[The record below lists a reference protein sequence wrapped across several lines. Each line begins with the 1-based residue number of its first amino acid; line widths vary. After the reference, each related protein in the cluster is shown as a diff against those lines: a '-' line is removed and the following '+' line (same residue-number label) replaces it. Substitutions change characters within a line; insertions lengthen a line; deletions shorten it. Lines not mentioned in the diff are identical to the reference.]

1 MALIAAN
8 TPGAQVGEFLVTRT
22 LTTGADTLEYK
33 QSVKQVLYIHN
44 ESASP
49 AAIVVDGDT
58 VTTVNL
64 PGQGALTNNAAGYTI
79 NVAAGAVRAVE
90 LSKIRNYLKGV
101 VNVTG
106 GGADIYAWVHES

>member
-8 TPGAQVGEFLVTRT
+8 TPGAQVGQFLVTRT

-33 QSVKQVLYIHN
+33 ASVKQVLYIQN

-49 AAIVVDGDT
+49 ANITIDGDT

-64 PGQGALTNNAAGYTI
+64 PGQGALTDNSAGYVI
-79 NVAAGAVRAVE
+79 AVAAGATRAVE
-90 LSKIRNYLKGV
+90 LVKIKNFLKGV

-106 GGADIYAWVHES
+106 GGADIFAWVHEG